1 MTDRR
6 AVVIPFG
13 VPSEGRGLGI
23 GLAALVHGFIQLDGQ
38 NVALAQVH
46 SRAPASDG
54 PATPQP
60 VEAFVPPSAWRDL
73 AGSGNAPQGIAVV
86 LTGAFEPPTDGRGAI
101 QLLAFD
107 AHDGATRASVESP
120 VDGPHAGAML
130 IAAFEELCGKIGANL
145 GAVRDIGDLEWD
157 ALESVLLA
165 ERFALHDPS
174 RGGPNDRLAAMGHL
188 GRAVFDAPE
197 ARFPAGRLAAM
208 ALEAANAQ
216 PRDPKLAKAALRAL
230 SRASDDAPQNLDL
243 CEAMAALETR
253 TGDPAAAERRL
264 NEALTRAPTRPG
276 LYALLAEALR
286 ARGAMD
292 AAMAALESGLGAAPR
307 DPVLE
312 NERGG
317 MLALRGDFDQAT
329 RTWLGVLDRGMN
341 APAFANAA
349 AVAMRRR
356 DTTLA
361 QTLVDRALAAPA
373 LPVDVARRAVQ
384 LALASEP
391 DGIARATRVAALA
404 KAITSALPDDAWASL
419 VLARASTQLGQ
430 KSEAR
435 DLLARVE
442 LHAPG
447 TPMAAEAQRARFAI
461 EEPEAALALEATLR
475 AAGGAPVK
483 DLEEIAVR
491 AKRLA
496 TSHGGWLGWL
506 AASVAER
513 RAGRLLAAREA
524 ANTALEIAPGCSPAH
539 AELASVAI
547 ALGEGARAVLHAEK
561 TIALEGEQPRLVG
574 LLARALAAAGRRDE
588 AVAVAARAVRLDPN
602 DDALKRVVAEVD
614 KPPASESS
622 WLSATGARVKRLF
635 RR

>member
-1 MTDRR
+1 MTDKR

-23 GLAALVHGFIQLDGQ
+23 GLAALVHGFVQVDGQ

-73 AGSGNAPQGIAVV
+73 AGAGNAPQGIAVV

-107 AHDGATRASVESP
+107 ARDGATRAAVESP
-120 VDGPHAGAML
+120 LDGPHAGAML

-145 GAVRDIGDLEWD
+145 GAVKDIGDLEWD

-188 GRAVFDAPE
+188 GRAVFDAPD

-208 ALEAANAQ
+208 ALEAANSQ

-230 SRASDDAPQNLDL
+230 SRASEDAPLNLDL
-243 CEAMAALETR
+243 SEAMAALETR
-253 TGDPAAAERRL
+253 TGDPASAERRL
-264 NEALTRAPTRPG
+264 NEALTRAPKRPG
-276 LYALLAEALR
+276 LYALLAETLR

-292 AAMAALESGLGAAPR
+292 AAMAAIESGLGAAPR

-317 MLALRGDFDQAT
+317 LLALRGDFDDAA
-329 RTWLGVLDRGMN
+329 RAWLGVLDRGMSP
-341 APAFANAA
+341 PAFANAA
-349 AVAMRRR
+349 AIAMRRR

-361 QTLVDRALAAPA
+361 QSLVDRALAVNDV
-373 LPVDVARRAVQ
+373 PVDVARRAIQ

-391 DGIARATRVAALA
+391 DGIARATRVAKLA
-404 KAITSALPDDAWASL
+404 RSIGSSQPDDAWAAL
-419 VLARASTQLGQ
+419 VLARATTQLGQ

-442 LHAPG
+442 THAPG

-461 EEPEAALALEATLR
+461 EEPDAALAIEATLR
-475 AAGGAPVK
+475 AAGSAPAK

-491 AKRLA
+491 ARRLA
-496 TSHGGWLGWL
+496 ISHGGWLGWL

-513 RAGRLLAAREA
+513 RAGRFLAAREA
-524 ANTALEIAPGCSPAH
+524 ANSALEIAPGCSPAH

-547 ALGEGARAVLHAEK
+547 GLGDGARAVLHAEK
-561 TIALEGEQPRLVG
+561 TLALEGEQPRLVA

-588 AVAVAARAVRLDPN
+588 AIAVAERAARLDPN
-602 DDALKRVVAEVD
+602 DEALKRVAED
-614 KPPASESS
+614 IAAPPKQRAS
-622 WLSATGARVKRLF
+622 WFASAGASVKKLL